1 MSVTTERIETLVW
14 VFVYGGLF
22 LIAVGAAL
30 HRADQ
35 GLGVISIAGGGAC
48 VVVGAV
54 LVWVRSRLPPGDPQ
68 P

>member
-1 MSVTTERIETLVW
+1 MSASIARIETLIW
-14 VFVYGGLF
+14 VFIYGGLF

-30 HRADQ
+30 RRAGQ
-35 GLGVISIAGGGAC
+35 GLGVPVIAGGGAF

-54 LVWVRSRLPPGDPQ
+54 LVWVRSRLPPGGPQ